1 MKQYAVQLKTV
12 TDPTWDGYLTDQT
25 GLFNDKVS
33 QLNVDLQ
40 QALQEVHDDPSNP
53 ATLSKYQALLSEYTL
68 YRNAQSNIT
77 KTYKD
82 VSSAIISNFR

>member
-1 MKQYAVQLKTV
+1 MKPYAASEKAV
-12 TDPTWDGYLTDQT
+12 TTPTWDGYLTHQS
-25 GLFNDKVS
+25 GLFNEQVS
-33 QLNVDLQ
+33 QLNADLQ

-53 ATLSKYQALLSEYTL
+53 ATLSKYQAILSEYTL

-82 VSSAIISNFR
+82 VSSAVISNFR